1 MIAVLFFSKPP
12 GGMYEY
18 GKLISEGYKSNNR
31 KALLLSYFG
40 ARFDHFLQL
49 IKLILG
55 LKSEVEKWFYINNLH
70 KSDIIHFTDTPLY
83 TVFLINKVYIRNT
96 IYIITI
102 HDPELHPRKGIK
114 DKIRYFMAF
123 LLNTQLLKLSKKREN
138 IHIHLHSKNQTP
150 SEKSNYIFSKHPIS
164 NNFSSYKGIT
174 KLDEGDLIS
183 FLFIGSLQYYK
194 GIDIFIESIKS
205 FKQQHDFKCN
215 FTIAGSGKL
224 NISNDIKKKITV
236 INKFL
241 SDEEFIDL
249 LKKTHIV
256 VFPYRQATQ
265 SGVLSQALSLNKPV
279 IISNAGNLPEYI
291 VNRKT
296 GILLENLS
304 AHNLVDTYK
313 EFINSPDLI
322 TEMSK
327 NTYKHKEQFYSK
339 ETVKILLD
347 QIKSINQ

>member
-18 GKLISEGYKSNNR
+18 GKLICEGYISNER

-40 ARFDHFLQL
+40 AGFDHFLQL
-49 IKLILG
+49 IKLVLG

-70 KSDIIHFTDTPLY
+70 KADVIHFTDTPLY

-96 IYIITI
+96 TYIITI
-102 HDPELHPRKGIK
+102 HDPELHPRKGVK

-123 LLNTQLLKLSKKREN
+123 LLNNQLLKLSMKREN
-138 IHIHLHSKNQTP
+138 VHIHLHSKNQTP
-150 SEKSNYIFSKHPIS
+150 NKKLNYIFSKHPIS
-164 NNFSSYKGIT
+164 NNYSSYKEIT
-174 KLDEGDLIS
+174 NLNKGDLVS

-194 GIDIFIESIKS
+194 GIDIFTESIKS
-205 FKQQHDFKCN
+205 FKQQNDFKCN

-224 NISNDIKKKITV
+224 NISEDIKNKITI

-241 SDEEFIDL
+241 SDEEFIHL

-265 SGVLSQALSLNKPV
+265 SGVLSLALSLNKPV
-279 IISNAGNLPEYI
+279 IVSNVGNLPEY
-291 VNRKT
+291 VLNRKT

-304 AHNLVDTYK
+304 AHNLVGTYK

-322 TEMSK
+322 SKMSK
-327 NTYKHKEQFYSK
+327 NTYKHKKQFYSK
-339 ETVKILLD
+339 ETAKRLLY